1 MSSNML
7 EKTPNT
13 VLTQHIEQLC
23 ELFQEGQIEKVI
35 RDVGPLIKEFPN
47 SIALLNIKGISCSHL
62 NKFDEAIKTYKEAIQ
77 IEPENPITYFN
88 LGVALQDSGK
98 LNEALEY
105 YKIALNKNP
114 QYLDALINIGSIFQK
129 KGIHL
134 SAISYFE
141 KALAL
146 NPDHVPTLIQLGI
159 IQSRIGKLQ
168 AATNTFK
175 KACEFDLELQRS
187 KFNLGSLLCN
197 QGKFGEGLTVLNDA
211 VKIDMKCI
219 TGHSSI
225 LFHCNY
231 SPDLSAE
238 EIYNYYKRF
247 DDHFSKKFDHKCFP
261 HKITTGK
268 RKLKI
273 GYVSGDLSRTS
284 LSRFIEPIFINH
296 DKEKFEV
303 YAFARISEHDYM
315 TSSIKSHCDGWIN
328 TNNLSPENLA
338 QKIYDLGID
347 ILIDLA
353 GHTRSNQLEMFMH
366 KPAPVSLSWWIG
378 FGYTTGL
385 SSIDYFLADPT
396 LVPKGSEHLFAE
408 EVWKMDYPCS
418 AVFRPDPTMGP
429 VNPLP
434 ALTNGYVTFGSLTRA
449 IRLNDRVIK
458 TWANILRKVPSSKFI
473 INSGNFEHDEV
484 RDIYI
489 EKFKQNGI
497 PQERLDI
504 GYSSPPWNILK
515 KIDIGLDCFPH
526 NSGTTLVEH
535 LYMGNPYI
543 TLADRPSVGRIGSH
557 YLHGIGHS
565 EWIAHSEEEYVE
577 KACELS
583 SDLQAL
589 SQIRAQL
596 RSDME
601 ASPLRNEKAFVQK
614 LEWNYQKMWESY
626 LQQNN

>member
-1 MSSNML
+1 
-7 EKTPNT
+7 
-13 VLTQHIEQLC
+13 
-23 ELFQEGQIEKVI
+23 EKVI
-35 RDVGPLIKEFPN
+35 RDVGPLIKKFPN

-88 LGVALQDSGK
+88 LGVTLQDSGR
-98 LNEALEY
+98 LNEALEH

-114 QYLDALINIGSIFQK
+114 QYLDAIFNLGTIFEK
-129 KGIHL
+129 MKIIPT
-134 SAISYFE
+134 AISYFE

-146 NPDHVPTLIQLGI
+146 NPNHVPTLIQLGI

-175 KACEFDLELQRS
+175 KACEFDFS
-187 KFNLGSLLCN
+187 KSVSKANLGYVLCDK
-197 QGKFGEGLTVLNDA
+197 GKIHEGLNKIQAAASMNPNDL
-211 VKIDMKCI
+211 I
-219 TGHSSI
+219 GQSNL

-261 HKITTGK
+261 HKITRGK

-284 LSRFIEPIFINH
+284 LSRFIEPIFTNH

-353 GHTRSNQLEMFMH
+353 GHTGTGDIDLEMFMH

-396 LVPKGSEHLFAE
+396 LVPEGSEHLFAE

-418 AVFRPDPTMGP
+418 AVFRPDPTMGS

-434 ALTNGYVTFGSLTRA
+434 ALTNGY
-449 IRLNDRVIK
+449 I
-458 TWANILRKVPSSKFI
+458 
-473 INSGNFEHDEV
+473 
-484 RDIYI
+484 
-489 EKFKQNGI
+489 
-497 PQERLDI
+497 
-504 GYSSPPWNILK
+504 
-515 KIDIGLDCFPH
+515 
-526 NSGTTLVEH
+526 
-535 LYMGNPYI
+535 
-543 TLADRPSVGRIGSH
+543 
-557 YLHGIGHS
+557 
-565 EWIAHSEEEYVE
+565 
-577 KACELS
+577 
-583 SDLQAL
+583 
-589 SQIRAQL
+589 
-596 RSDME
+596 
-601 ASPLRNEKAFVQK
+601 
-614 LEWNYQKMWESY
+614 
-626 LQQNN
+626 